1 MKPDRGRPTDES
13 ARDPSLDE
21 MCAALDQLDESDP
34 DWADLQWH
42 VADLLHDRYLD
53 DGQRADLTEALVRGR
68 KAVAAMPPSPEH
80 LHNLALIVW
89 SEIDDFPGDGD
100 LDEYVAL
107 LEQALALTTRR
118 AEWATLHADVAS
130 NLATGLMSNP
140 GRTTADRDRAVQL
153 WESLIDSDTAESV
166 VQVAVLA
173 NLAKALSG
181 HDAGP
186 DERRRA
192 VQYARRAVA
201 VDLQDPEEAANAWFS
216 FASALETAHD
226 YGDPEG
232 SLTEAIAALRRGL
245 TLLGEHHRDYPGFT
259 ANLATLLRQ
268 YTNETGEEQP
278 LFEAAALVRDIALP
292 QAPRDHPDHVY
303 VLTMGASVLSDLG
316 YLTNDEDTVRE
327 AIDYYRQAVD
337 ASAPNSDERG
347 VGLVNLAATLRD
359 AADQFGATDMLTDAS
374 DAGQAALQIF
384 STSGVRRANALTST
398 SNSLR
403 DRFMAAG
410 EPDDLRQA
418 IRYAEE
424 ALAMTPS
431 GHRQYRS
438 RQTNLAVLL
447 SDNYTEHAHL
457 PDLDRAIDLYRAALN
472 SSDQQS
478 PRHLAERRND
488 LALAL
493 RDRHHHS
500 GEDADLDEA
509 LRLAEQAVESTGR
522 DSPMWAGYANNYANA
537 LAERYEIAEDPAD
550 LDKAIALFAGALADA
565 RGRIAEESG
574 YATNLGLALATR
586 AEETRSPE
594 DFSRAL
600 QHIAQSID
608 ILPAGRPEIPYRTS
622 NLASVQR
629 QRSVVLAEDGNYDGA
644 IADAEQAVQHAREG
658 VQLAGD
664 SSARLLPTLAT
675 LAQALRW
682 YQTLSPEHVDAHEI
696 LRIQRRAATLD
707 QIPPA
712 QKFGQTA
719 RWARDAQQLGLTE
732 EAMLGYRQAV
742 SLTTEV
748 AWIGLSVRER
758 QALLDDMSDALT
770 NAVAFAV
777 TTGHYPDALAWS
789 DRVRSVLWRQDM
801 LVRTV
806 AAQRADEHRSTLS
819 DLVSMAASS
828 ADEPRMREQRRRAAH
843 QQADDLQLQLPQTD
857 AYAALPVPG
866 TLVLLVPGET
876 GSTALL
882 VHDTANFR
890 VVSLPNAPTFAL
902 AQQISALHTAC
913 AQIGATASHAWS
925 TADEMTMNHR
935 IFDCLQWLWDHVAEP
950 VLDTIAEE
958 PTTSHRIWWS
968 PLGEFAL
975 LPIHAAGRHPRKAS
989 QIGPAPLGRWPSVAQ
1004 RAMSSY
1010 LPTILAPTRT
1020 PAGRTEPLR
1029 LLYVSTDAA
1038 TGTLNY
1044 ADAEYAA
1051 VRAALPTVPITEK
1064 RDHNAT
1070 IDAVRNAI
1078 PDHRLLHV
1086 TAHGDLRDTDSLQSG
1101 FRLADG
1107 ILSVSDLAECDVAAG
1122 ELAVILACDS
1132 ARGDVQLPNEALHVA
1147 GAAAQAGYAGIVA
1160 ATMPV
1165 RDSSAVPVVTAVY
1178 EAVNTAQRGLD
1189 AVAATALHHAVTDLR
1204 TDPITG
1210 ADPLTWAPYA
1220 FFGWGTQPPEWDSAL
1235 T

>member
-1 MKPDRGRPTDES
+1 
-13 ARDPSLDE
+13 

-68 KAVAAMPPSPEH
+68 KAVAAMPPSPEY
-80 LHNLALIVW
+80 LHDLALIVW
-89 SEIDDFPGDGD
+89 SEIDDFPGDGN
-100 LDEYVAL
+100 LDEYLAL
-107 LEQALALTTRR
+107 LEQALTLTDGR
-118 AEWATLHADVAS
+118 AKWAALHADVAS

-140 GRTTADRDRAVQL
+140 GHTAADRDRAVQL
-153 WESLIDSDTAESV
+153 WESLIDSDAAESD

-173 NLAKALSG
+173 NLAKTLSG

-201 VDLQDPEEAANAWFS
+201 ADLKDPEEAANAWFS

-226 YGDPEG
+226 YGDPDG

-245 TLLGEHHRDYPGFT
+245 GLLGEHHHDYPGFT

-268 YTNETGEEQP
+268 HTNETGEEQP
-278 LFEAAALVRDIALP
+278 LVEAAALVRDIALP
-292 QAPRDHPDHVY
+292 RTPPGHPDNVY

-316 YLTNDEDTVRE
+316 YATNDEDTVRE

-359 AADQFGATDMLTDAS
+359 AADQFGATDLLTDAS
-374 DAGQAALQIF
+374 DAGRAALQIF
-384 STSGVRRANALTST
+384 TAPGVRRANALTST

-403 DRFMAAG
+403 DRFMATGA
-410 EPDDLRQA
+410 PDDLRQA

-457 PDLDRAIDLYRAALN
+457 PDLDRAIDLYRAALD
-472 SSDQQS
+472 SSAQQS

-500 GEDADLDEA
+500 GHDIDLDEA
-509 LRLAEQAVESTGR
+509 LRLAEQAVESTDR
-522 DSPMWAGYANNYANA
+522 KSPMWAGYANNYANA
-537 LAERYEIAEDPAD
+537 LAERYETAVDPAD
-550 LDKAIALFAGALADA
+550 LDTAIALFADALADA

-594 DFSRAL
+594 DFDRAL
-600 QHIAQSID
+600 KHIAQSID
-608 ILPAGRPEIPYRTS
+608 ILPTGHPEIPYRTS

-629 QRSVVLAEDGNYDGA
+629 QKSALLAEHRNHDGA
-644 IADAEQAVQHAREG
+644 VANAEQAVQHAREA
-658 VQLAGD
+658 VHLAGD

-675 LAQALRW
+675 LAQGLRW
-682 YQTLSPEHVDAHEI
+682 YQTLAPEHVDTHEI
-696 LRIQRRAATLD
+696 LRIQHRAANLD

-712 QKFGQTA
+712 QKFGQSA
-719 RWARDAQQLGLTE
+719 RWARDAHQLGLTE
-732 EAMLGYRQAV
+732 EAILGYRQAV

-770 NAVAFAV
+770 KAVAFAI
-777 TTGHYPDALAWS
+777 TTGHYPDALAWA
-789 DRVRSVLWRQDM
+789 DQVRSVLWRQDM
-801 LVRTV
+801 LVRSV
-806 AAQRADEHRSTLS
+806 AAQRVDEHRSTLS
-819 DLVSMAASS
+819 HLVSMAASA

-843 QQADDLQLQLPQTD
+843 QQADDLQLQLPKTD
-857 AYAALPVPG
+857 EYAALRVPG
-866 TLVLLVPGET
+866 TLVLLVPGDT

-882 VHDTANFR
+882 VQGTANFR
-890 VVSLPNAPTFAL
+890 VVNLPDARTPAL
-902 AQQISALHTAC
+902 TQQVSELRGAC
-913 AQIGATASHAWS
+913 AQIGAAGHAWT
-925 TADEMTMNHR
+925 TADEMTLNHR
-935 IFDCLQWLWDHVAEP
+935 IFDCLQWLWDHVAAP
-950 VLDTIAEE
+950 ILDAIAEE

-989 QIGPAPLGRWPSVAQ
+989 QIGPTTRGRWPSVAQ

-1020 PAGRTEPLR
+1020 PTGPTGPLR

-1038 TGTLNY
+1038 TGTLGY
-1044 ADAEYAA
+1044 TDAEYAA
-1051 VRAALPTVPITEK
+1051 VRAALPAVQITEK

-1107 ILSVSDLAECDVAAG
+1107 IFSVSDLAECDVAAG

-1147 GAAAQAGYAGIVA
+1147 GAAAQAGFAGVVA

-1165 RDSSAVPVVTAVY
+1165 RDSSAVPVVTALY
-1178 EAVNTAQRGLD
+1178 EEVNTPQRGLD
-1189 AVAATALHHAVTDLR
+1189 AIAATALHQAVTDLR
-1204 TDPITG
+1204 SAPLTG

-1220 FFGWGTQPPEWDSAL
+1220 FFGWGTQRPEKDSDL
-1235 T
+1235 M